1 MPTRTRASSSRVA
14 PTVRSAR
21 SARSARS
28 GETKNEP
35 RPIGRPRV
43 SRLSRAEQLREA
55 KRAQR
60 SRDRDAGLGE
70 VYLKLPEALAERL
83 TFVAR
88 QSGFQAVLAKFLDD
102 EAIEIADFPQL
113 QLLCWSRHGKFITA
127 EDAWS
132 LFERN
137 RRFVDV
143 AALTPEELRLLER
156 LSRRFGSIFRG

>member
-1 MPTRTRASSSRVA
+1 MATRNRASASLVA
-14 PTVRSAR
+14 RTAR
-21 SARSARS
+21 SS
-28 GETKNEP
+28 ETKDEP

-43 SRLSRAEQLREA
+43 SRLPRAEQLREA

-70 VYLKLPEALAERL
+70 VYLKLPRALAERL
-83 TFVAR
+83 VFVAR
-88 QSGFQAVLAKFLDD
+88 QAGFRAALAAFLDD
-102 EAIEIADFPQL
+102 EVIEIAAFPQL
-113 QLLCWSRHGKFITA
+113 QLICWSRHGKFITA

-143 AALTPEELRLLER
+143 AALAPEELQLLER
-156 LSRRFGSIFRG
+156 LSRRFGSVLHG